1 MNQEKIALRQQ
12 YKTSYLLR
20 NIMKSSEEKD
30 QVSVGE
36 FIGALGDRSFCL
48 AILVFSLPNSL
59 PVPGIPGFS
68 TITGLPITFI
78 AMQMVLGRK
87 SLWLPKN
94 IAVKKFSSRGLA
106 KMLSKAIPTVERLEK
121 LLKPRWLPL
130 TSSIGERFFGVL
142 MVVLSL
148 IIALPIPGG
157 NFLPGLSMSLIALAM
172 LERDG
177 VFLMGAVSF
186 ALGSIIFMYSII
198 VGFFSW
204 LGSQISKLF

>member
-1 MNQEKIALRQQ
+1 MNLEKRALRQQ
-12 YKTSYLLR
+12 YKTSYLLK

-30 QVSVGE
+30 QVSIGE
-36 FIGALGDRSFCL
+36 FISALGDRSFCL

-94 IAVKKFSSRGLA
+94 IAAKKFSSRSLA

-121 LLKPRWLPL
+121 LLKPRWLPI
-130 TSSIGERFFGVL
+130 TSPAGECVLGLL

-157 NFLPGLSMSLIALAM
+157 NFLPGLSMSLIALGM

-177 VFLMGAVSF
+177 IFLMGAVFF
-186 ALGSIIFMYSII
+186 AVGSITFMYQII
-198 VGFFSW
+198 VGFFTW
-204 LGSQISKLF
+204 IGEQLAKLF